1 MGAEM
6 RIATGKIVSGKV
18 EIEGEPLAEG
28 AVVTV
33 LVREPD
39 ESFEVPIEQEQE
51 LLSAIEEADRGDT
64 TDGAA
69 LVRSLRR

>member
-1 MGAEM
+1 M

>member
-1 MGAEM
+1 MGAKM
-6 RIATGKIVSGKV
+6 RIATGRIVSGKV
-18 EIEGEPLAEG
+18 EVEGEPLAEG

-33 LVREPD
+33 LVREAD
-39 ESFEVPIEQEQE
+39 ESFEVPVEQEQE
-51 LLSAIEEADRGDT
+51 LLAAIEEADRGET